1 MQPAENLQDAI
12 FSASAPVLIGLMFR
26 LAIFHP
32 RKAFHETGNW
42 PAHLQT
48 HYLKI
53 NRPKVRAIV
62 AEKRDHCRLLNTKID
77 QPKPSR

>member
-1 MQPAENLQDAI
+1 LLGKAFVQTTAIETTRTKRMQPAENLQDAI

-48 HYLKI
+48 H
-53 NRPKVRAIV
+53 
-62 AEKRDHCRLLNTKID
+62 
-77 QPKPSR
+77 